1 MTCRPG
7 LLRTLIAAASLIV
20 AAPMPAH
27 ASALFSQMV
36 VFGDSLSDNGNF
48 AAATGGI
55 LPPATVYP
63 GGRFSNG
70 QVAVEYLAS
79 RLGLAS
85 SQVHDYAT
93 GGALTGY
100 DNLAKHDPALT
111 SDPILKGI
119 IDAADLPGM
128 RTQVD
133 RYASTTPIDPT
144 ALYVVWGG
152 ANDLSAA
159 ASSPLATPATLGA
172 AIAEAVTNLG
182 TITQQLILG
191 GAQHVLVAGMPN
203 LGLTPSARAAGPTVA
218 AQTAALSGMF
228 NTALNG
234 VLDSVDIAAPGRV
247 IRFDT
252 YGFLGKLV
260 ANAADEGLGDVA
272 DACLY
277 TACAANPADWNSY
290 LFWDAQHPT
299 TRGHE
304 LIADGLYDAVVPEPP
319 ALALSLLGVAMLG
332 LTRRSRA
339 ARV

>member
-7 LLRTLIAAASLIV
+7 LLRALLAAASLI
-20 AAPMPAH
+20 AAVPLPAH

-55 LPPATVYP
+55 LPPSTVYP

-70 QVAVEYLAS
+70 QVAVEYLAG

-85 SQVHDYAT
+85 SQVRDYAT

-100 DNLAKHDPALT
+100 DNLAKHDPALA
-111 SDPILKGI
+111 SDPVLKGI
-119 IDAADLPGM
+119 IDAANLPGM
-128 RTQVD
+128 RSQVD
-133 RYASTTPIDPT
+133 RYTSTSPIDPH

-159 ASSPLATPATLGA
+159 ASNPLATPATLGA

-203 LGLTPSARAAGPTVA
+203 LGLTPSARAAGADVA
-218 AQTAALSGMF
+218 AQSSALAGIF

-234 VLDSVDIAAPGRV
+234 VLDSIDLAAPGRV

-252 YGFLGKLV
+252 YGFLDKIV
-260 ANAADEGLGDVA
+260 SNAAGEGLDDVA
-272 DACLY
+272 QACLF
-277 TACAANPADWNSY
+277 TACAATPSEWNSY

-304 LIADGLYDAVVPEPP
+304 LIADGLYDAVVPEPS
-319 ALALSLLGVAMLG
+319 ALALSVLGVAMLG
-332 LTRRSRA
+332 FSRRSH
-339 ARV
+339 RVRK